1 MSSGEPCEGHC
12 GSMEYR
18 GRCYKPSGPCITK
31 SRASSSGSRYSLTFV
46 PSSSDTS
53 LQSAPVC
60 CASRGVHASESVL
73 ELLQHLGNL
82 GVRSAEDFEVITEED
97 IKLDQ
102 LTVVDCRRLIRAFR
116 KGRRGKAREMG
127 IPVTTNTNDSIIR
140 PAGFYV
146 IGFTYLKFAY
156 LHLIFLGFI
165 YIVTVLF
172 NSFLIYIIWMDHR
185 LHTPKYIAVANLG
198 VVDLMSSTSCIPS
211 AIKTVITK
219 DTFMSYNA
227 CMTQIFFYYGSV
239 VLESFSLSVLAYD
252 RLIAICFP
260 LRHSSIN
267 TPTSMFCIL
276 AIVWSLCSS
285 IMLFLILL
293 LPKLSFCDSL
303 IVSNFICEYA
313 AVASLACND
322 KTLQWAAA
330 SSVGMLVLFLP
341 LSLIVLSY
349 GCILRVVFRM
359 KTVESRY
366 KALATCAE
374 HLVVVAIFYV
384 PTLTVYIIELFLFLL
399 EPNVK
404 MINLSV
410 ASCFPSCLN
419 PIVYS
424 LATKEIRNR
433 ILAMLQK
440 GKVAVWAGQASS

>member
-1 MSSGEPCEGHC
+1 
-12 GSMEYR
+12 
-18 GRCYKPSGPCITK
+18 
-31 SRASSSGSRYSLTFV
+31 
-46 PSSSDTS
+46 
-53 LQSAPVC
+53 
-60 CASRGVHASESVL
+60 
-73 ELLQHLGNL
+73 
-82 GVRSAEDFEVITEED
+82 
-97 IKLDQ
+97 
-102 LTVVDCRRLIRAFR
+102 
-116 KGRRGKAREMG
+116 MG
-127 IPVTTNTNDSIIR
+127 IPVTTNTNDSVVR

-146 IGFTYLKFAY
+146 IGFTYLKFSHLY
-156 LHLIFLGFI
+156 LIFLGFI

-227 CMTQIFFYYGSV
+227 CMTQIFFYYVSV
-239 VLESFSLSVLAYD
+239 TLESFSLSVLAYD

-260 LRHSSIN
+260 LRHTN
-267 TPTSMFCIL
+267 TPTTMFCIL
-276 AIVWSLCSS
+276 AITWSFCVSV
-285 IMLFLILL
+285 MLFSILILT
-293 LPKLSFCDSL
+293 KLSFCDSL
-303 IVSNFICEYA
+303 FVSNFICEYA

-322 KTLQWAAA
+322 STLQLTAT
-330 SSVGMLVLFLP
+330 SSLSILILFLP
-341 LSLIVLSY
+341 LSLIVASY

-366 KALATCAE
+366 KALATCTE
-374 HLVVVAIFYV
+374 HLVVVAIFFV
-384 PTLTVYIIELFLFLL
+384 PTITVYIIELFLFLL
-399 EPNVK
+399 DPNVK
-404 MINLSV
+404 MINLSL

-440 GKVAVWAGQASS
+440 VKVAAWAGQT